1 MGSFISALYQFICC
15 CNTNNDIDH
24 ETVEKENSNSSCQTD
39 RPVTPHP
46 NSNSDIFEPRNI
58 VNTLSPVKEPEPEDG
73 NRCYLS
79 CNHELSQE
87 RYKHFVDEN
96 NPDEVENLSDDEKC
110 CDSNECCVTKECCDE
125 DNICCTE
132 DSKCCEKNIKD
143 EVEILSD
150 DEKCCDSNECCVT
163 KECCDED
170 NVFCTEDSKCCNEN
184 IKDNVEILSDDE
196 KCCESNEC
204 CVTKEC
210 CDEDNVCCTED
221 SKCCNENIKDNVE
234 ILSDDEKLSDCEENE
249 TDSIILE
256 DPDSVNAFFNDT
268 ESLQSEPDN
277 VPLEVDQDISPDIST
292 IPQKEIT
299 HEVKE
304 HEDLKEHV
312 DEIIEKVI
320 EENI

>member
-150 DEKCCDSNECCVT
+150 DEKCCDSNECC
-163 KECCDED
+163 
-170 NVFCTEDSKCCNEN
+170 
-184 IKDNVEILSDDE
+184 
-196 KCCESNEC
+196 
-204 CVTKEC
+204 
-210 CDEDNVCCTED
+210 
-221 SKCCNENIKDNVE
+221 
-234 ILSDDEKLSDCEENE
+234 
-249 TDSIILE
+249 
-256 DPDSVNAFFNDT
+256 
-268 ESLQSEPDN
+268 
-277 VPLEVDQDISPDIST
+277 
-292 IPQKEIT
+292 
-299 HEVKE
+299 
-304 HEDLKEHV
+304 
-312 DEIIEKVI
+312 
-320 EENI
+320 